1 MATPRTTPAHS
12 NTWPACLVV
21 LATLALLGLAPLSP
35 AMVFLT
41 ATGMAWAVAAAGL
54 DVFSGYLG
62 QASFGHA
69 AFVGAGA
76 YGSTILSMQYGWSF
90 PAAGVA
96 AMVGVALL
104 SAVIGSVLLRLREF
118 GLVLGTFF
126 LTFVSTAL
134 LSGTLLANVTNAAS
148 GLQTP
153 QLLIAGVNLST
164 GHAYYYACWFALAAV
179 TLVSARLVH
188 APPGRV
194 LKLVKRSD
202 PVASSLGV
210 STHRVRLAAF
220 VWSAAM
226 SALAGVLIA
235 LGAGF
240 ISPENFGVQASIM
253 LFAMVAVGGLG
264 SIAGPVVGAVLL
276 LVLPTQLQFAETGQQ
291 LLFASLL
298 LIVFVGAQGGLY
310 GLAAALAGRL
320 GLQLP
325 RRRIT
330 TTTTS
335 GDSSE
340 VPPTPLGLRVRD
352 LTLDY
357 GGVRALDRVTFDVR
371 PGTVHALIGPNGA
384 GKTSL
389 LNCITGLERPTD
401 GTIDLTGVPGAQP
414 AGHPVH
420 RTFQNH
426 AIVPDLSALENV
438 ELGLHRDR
446 SRLGRGRSRTANVAG
461 RARRALLDL
470 GMPAARHDVPGS
482 QLTLAESKLVD
493 LARGTVGSPGLLVLD
508 EPTAGLSHEE
518 MATIC
523 QVVLRLNKTSGV
535 TILVVS
541 HHVGWVRTVADSTTV
556 LAAGKVLADGATE
569 EVLALPTTRH
579 AFLGSRVDDEV
590 PT

>member
-1 MATPRTTPAHS
+1 MSTPRTTPAHS
-12 NTWPACLVV
+12 HTWPACMVV
-21 LATLALLGLAPLSP
+21 LAALALLGLAPLSP
-35 AMVFLT
+35 ALVFLT
-41 ATGMAWAVAAAGL
+41 ATGMAWAVAAVGL

-76 YGSTILSMQYGWSF
+76 YGSTILSLQFGWSF
-90 PAAGVA
+90 PAAGAVA
-96 AMVGVALL
+96 VVGVAVF

-134 LSGTLLANVTNAAS
+134 LSGTLLASVTNAAS

-153 QLLIAGVNLST
+153 QLLVAGLNLST
-164 GHAYYYACWFALAAV
+164 GHAYYYACWFVLAAA
-179 TLVSARLVH
+179 TLVSAQLVH
-188 APPGRV
+188 AMPGRV
-194 LKLVKRSD
+194 LKLVKRSG

-210 STHRVRLAAF
+210 STAKVRLAAF
-220 VWSAAM
+220 VWSAVM

-235 LGAGF
+235 LGAGY

-310 GLAAALAGRL
+310 GLAEGLAGRL
-320 GLQLP
+320 GLQRRP
-325 RRRIT
+325 RQRAAYT
-330 TTTTS
+330 AAD
-335 GDSSE
+335 DSSLAA
-340 VPPTPLGLRVRD
+340 PTLGLGVRN

-357 GGVRALDRVTFDVR
+357 GGVRALDGVTFDVR
-371 PGTVHALIGPNGA
+371 PGSVHALIGPNGA

-389 LNCITGLERPTD
+389 LNCITGLERPT
-401 GTIDLTGVPGAQP
+401 GGSIEVTGATETQP
-414 AGHPVH
+414 AGDRVH

-446 SRLGRGRSRTANVAG
+446 SRLGRGRARTIDIES

-470 GMPAARHDVPGS
+470 DLPEERHDVPGS

-518 MATIC
+518 MATIAE
-523 QVVLRLNKTSGV
+523 VVLRLNQTAGV

-541 HHVGWVRTVADSTTV
+541 HHVGWVRTVASSTTV
-556 LAAGKVLADGATE
+556 LAVGTVLADGTTDD
-569 EVLALPTTRH
+569 VLSLPATRH

-590 PT
+590 ST